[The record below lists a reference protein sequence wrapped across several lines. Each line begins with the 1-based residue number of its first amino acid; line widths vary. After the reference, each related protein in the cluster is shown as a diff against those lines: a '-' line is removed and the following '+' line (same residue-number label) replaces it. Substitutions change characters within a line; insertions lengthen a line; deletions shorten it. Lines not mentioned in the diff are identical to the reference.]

1 LHKWTDLFVSWW
13 DIGKGS
19 HKTTKAWNKIQTGG
33 NSAICKEAPPKR
45 QFSTLHRRR
54 LKAPVLRRE
63 IKFTYSLMGLQNS
76 AVTTCADQVPGVVN
90 SLQSGDIYVMRE
102 CRYLVDGINGLISVE
117 ELDPV

>member
-1 LHKWTDLFVSWW
+1 MDRSICLLVGYRKREPQD
-13 DIGKGS
+13 DKGLEQNS
-19 HKTTKAWNKIQTGG
+19 DG